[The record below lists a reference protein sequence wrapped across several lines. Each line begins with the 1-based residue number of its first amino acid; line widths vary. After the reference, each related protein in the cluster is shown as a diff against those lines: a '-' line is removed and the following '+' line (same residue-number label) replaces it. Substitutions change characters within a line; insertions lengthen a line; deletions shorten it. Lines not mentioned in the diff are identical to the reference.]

1 MSKNE
6 QSKLTVTP
14 DRSKILMSD
23 SLKDVFREE
32 DPFAEAESI
41 EDKFVIIALD
51 HIVGGKRIEP
61 ILGTLVSFLL
71 DASPEVE
78 VKVSIPI
85 AFSIFKSMGQLN
97 HVNELQLHHGDD
109 QFSLEGPY
117 VIEAIRVQDINAA
130 AQTCVLAMKLS
141 KQDT

>member
-1 MSKNE
+1 MTKSD

-32 DPFAEAESI
+32 DPFDDVEKA

-51 HIVGGKRIEP
+51 HIVDGKRIEP

-71 DASPEVE
+71 DQSPEVE
-78 VKVSIPI
+78 VKVSIAT
-85 AFSIFKSMGQLN
+85 AFSIFKSMAQQN
-97 HVNELQLHHGDD
+97 HVNELQLHHGED
-109 QFSLEGPY
+109 QISLEGPY
-117 VIEAIRVQDINAA
+117 LIEAIRMQDINAA
-130 AQTCVLAMKLS
+130 AQTCVLAMKLT
-141 KQDT
+141 QQHT